1 MSQKNTRAQIIKER
15 LCGLKLLDAAVAK
28 AGMNAV
34 IEKTISIHN
43 KCPEI
48 LPDEPWERLSWA
60 ASNAVKEILEDWNKC
75 VSANPDEMF
84 DESQI
89 KYIAVNTGLDKYPYT
104 LRKCHKR
111 KKS

>member
-1 MSQKNTRAQIIKER
+1 M
-15 LCGLKLLDAAVAK
+15 KLLDSAVSK
-28 AGMNAV
+28 TSIDTV

-43 KCPEI
+43 SCPEI

-60 ASNAVKEILEDWNKC
+60 ASNAVKEILENWDKC

-84 DESQI
+84 DESQL
-89 KYIAVNTGLDKYPYT
+89 KYIASNTGLDKYPYT

-111 KKS
+111 KKE